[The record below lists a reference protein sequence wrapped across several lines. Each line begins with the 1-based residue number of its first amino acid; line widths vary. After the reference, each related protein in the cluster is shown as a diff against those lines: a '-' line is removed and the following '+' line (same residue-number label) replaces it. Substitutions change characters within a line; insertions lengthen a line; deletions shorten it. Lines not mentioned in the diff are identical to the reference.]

1 MILHT
6 HYKKKVAQKYPESTQ
21 NEKLFQLQREIY
33 TTTIF
38 HSSTLTMSTTFNVL
52 RYSALGAGLFYG
64 AYHRY
69 SLESSFAKQQA
80 AKQWKHEEKLIAQA
94 KAEYQKLTNPQVV
107 KPATSAP
114 GSINWEDP
122 NLDLGQAL
130 ESLIATLD

>member
-1 MILHT
+1 M
-6 HYKKKVAQKYPESTQ
+6 KMVAQLKSPRRT
-21 NEKLFQLQREIY
+21 NKKTFQSGKLQRDKNNQQAQSI
-33 TTTIF
+33 
-38 HSSTLTMSTTFNVL
+38 TMSTTFNVL
-52 RYSALGAGLFYG
+52 RYSALGAGVFYG

-107 KPATSAP
+107 KPATSTP

-122 NLDLGQAL
+122 NLDLGKAL